1 MRVSLTRDTRRM
13 LGTATAGL
21 ALYVVSRYTT
31 WLAWLP
37 ANVARNHLGDL
48 AGGLVF
54 GAYVDALA
62 LAVMKRRLL
71 ISWPRTLTLWALA
84 TLVWE
89 GLAPYLITS
98 TADVIDA
105 AAYLA
110 GFSIYHVILNTPR
123 TRRPKVG

>member
-1 MRVSLTRDTRRM
+1 MRISLIRDMRRM
-13 LGTATAGL
+13 LGIATAGL

-62 LAVMKRRLL
+62 LVVAKRRLL
-71 ISWPRTLTLWALA
+71 TSWPRTLALWLLA
-84 TLVWE
+84 TFVWE

-98 TADVIDA
+98 TADVIDT

-123 TRRPKVG
+123 TRRPEVG

>member
-1 MRVSLTRDTRRM
+1 M
-13 LGTATAGL
+13 LGIATAGL

-31 WLAWLP
+31 WLAWMP

-54 GAYVDALA
+54 GAYVDTLA
-62 LAVMKRRLL
+62 LVVAKRRLL
-71 ISWPRTLTLWALA
+71 TSWPRTLALWTLA

-110 GFSIYHVILNTPR
+110 GFSIYHVILNTPH
-123 TRRPKVG
+123 TRRPEVG

>member
-1 MRVSLTRDTRRM
+1 MRLTADARRI
-13 LGTATAGL
+13 AWCAFAGL
-21 ALYVVSRYTT
+21 TLYAISRYTP
-31 WLAWLP
+31 LLSWLP

-62 LAVMKRRLL
+62 LTVIRRRLL
-71 ISWPRTLTLWALA
+71 TSWPRTLALWALA

-110 GFSIYHVILNTPR
+110 GFSIYHVALNTPR
-123 TRRPKVG
+123 TRRPEVG